1 MCIHYMHHI
10 VCQFLDIYCALTL
23 SNAVCTCFFCCVLF
37 LFLFSFLFLESWLGK
52 LKQIKNTTSFS
63 SSDFDR
69 TRFQFKSNNDAY
81 EKLNI
86 FKSVWAKRKVI
97 LHEVNPEIHRN
108 FESRGWLPL
117 LDVEHPPPVALFREF
132 YSNLSIHTDDSNIHF
147 VKT

>member
-1 MCIHYMHHI
+1 MQSAL
-10 VCQFLDIYCALTL
+10 VFLL
-23 SNAVCTCFFCCVLF
+23 CFVFVFIF
-37 LFLFSFLFLESWLGK
+37 LPILRVMVTK
-52 LKQIKNTTSFS
+52 TKANKNTTSFS

-69 TRFQFKSNNDAY
+69 TTFQFKSNNDAY